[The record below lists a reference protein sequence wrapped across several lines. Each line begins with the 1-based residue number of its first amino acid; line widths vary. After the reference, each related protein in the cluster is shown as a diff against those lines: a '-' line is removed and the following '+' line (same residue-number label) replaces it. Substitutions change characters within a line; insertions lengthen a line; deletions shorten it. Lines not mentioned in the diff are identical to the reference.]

1 MFAAASTGMSLGV
14 TGTSTD
20 QKNVKM
26 DEAWILSANRIAF
39 MQPLSVLVNV

>member
-1 MFAAASTGMSLGV
+1 MPRGDGGTCNAVFAAASTGMSLGV

-26 DEAWILSANRIAF
+26 DEAWIL
-39 MQPLSVLVNV
+39 